1 MSGEVI
7 VFAILAIVLIVSAIA
22 VVAFDNPVRSAL
34 ALVVNF
40 FVLAFLYFTL
50 NAQLL
55 GIVQILVYA
64 GAIMVLFLFTIM
76 LLNLGAGG
84 RGQAKARDYK
94 PALAVALGTGF
105 FMVVL
110 AQVILPLQPIVDV
123 RSPID
128 YGTPQAIGRW
138 LFTTYAWAFEMA
150 SVLLLIGIVG
160 AILLAKRKL

>member
-1 MSGEVI
+1 MSGEVL

-76 LLNLGAGG
+76 LLNLGAGE